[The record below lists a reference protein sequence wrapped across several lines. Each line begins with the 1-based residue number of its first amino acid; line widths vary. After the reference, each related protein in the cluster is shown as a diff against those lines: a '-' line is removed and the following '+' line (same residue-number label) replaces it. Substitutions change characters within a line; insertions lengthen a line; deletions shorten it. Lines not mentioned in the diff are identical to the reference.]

1 MISLWVVGVGVLY
14 LLERIFWSYVTINF
28 SRAIQAWP
36 EIQDYSVLTTA
47 GLWKGI
53 GALLGGIVG
62 GFTFSTLI
70 TVFFFSIDNT
80 YGKIGGLIVIVSM
93 LIGMPVKILFMSNVS
108 FPVLAVFITSM
119 VVKNFGIVFMGLGL
133 LTESL
138 K

>member
-1 MISLWVVGVGVLY
+1 M
-14 LLERIFWSYVTINF
+14 
-28 SRAIQAWP
+28 
-36 EIQDYSVLTTA
+36 
-47 GLWKGI
+47 
-53 GALLGGIVG
+53 
-62 GFTFSTLI
+62 
-70 TVFFFSIDNT
+70 
-80 YGKIGGLIVIVSM
+80 IVSM